1 MPTLFLKHRR
11 TDLLELMDDS
21 DCDLEMLRETYRQ
34 FTTVNGLLSGWRR
47 AYKRF
52 IRPRLTDGCS
62 MLDIGCG
69 GGDLLIRLA
78 AWAAADGVRVKLTG
92 IEPDRRAV
100 DYASGLAL
108 PENVSIEAKTTSDF
122 VREGRQFDIVVSNHV
137 LHHLSTAELTAFL
150 DDSKQLA
157 STLVLH
163 NDIRRNDLA
172 FVGFLPMWFFFR
184 NSFIVRDGLTSIR
197 RSYREDEL
205 LEVVTDDWDVI
216 VMPLFRNLLISEP

>member
-1 MPTLFLKHRR
+1 
-11 TDLLELMDDS
+11 MDNP

-34 FTTVNGLLSGWRR
+34 FTTVNGMLSGWRR
-47 AYKRF
+47 VYKRF

-78 AWAAADGVRVKLTG
+78 AWAAADGFRVMVTG
-92 IEPDRRAV
+92 IEPDHRAV
-100 DYASGLAL
+100 DYASGLTL
-108 PENVSIEAKTTSDF
+108 PENVSIEAKTTSDL

-150 DDSKQLA
+150 DDSRQLA
-157 STLVLH
+157 RTFVLH

-172 FVGFLPMWFFFR
+172 FIGFLPMWFFFK

-197 RSYREDEL
+197 RSYRKDEL
-205 LEVVTDDWDVI
+205 IEVVANEWTVI
-216 VMPLFRNLLISEP
+216 DIPLFRNLLILEQ